1 MNDFKD
7 VLIIST
13 KLDFEPDGDNTRV
26 DCTTRF
32 AMCPELQEQTYEFQ
46 HNLLEQVYSAF
57 EELLEQLAFKVM
69 EESGVEEE
77 WQDEWERGVKA
88 FEEVNAEKRRKMN

>member
-1 MNDFKD
+1 MNNFKD

-32 AMCPELQEQTYEFQ
+32 GMCPELQEQSYEFQ
-46 HNLLEQVYSAF
+46 HNLLEQVYLAF

-88 FEEVNAEKRRKMN
+88 FEEMNAEKRRKMN